1 MRKLA
6 LAVLLI
12 AAGTVSTAAQDFPN
26 KPVKLIVP
34 FAAGAGSD
42 FTARVMAEALGARLG
57 QPVVVENRPGA
68 GGAIGTDNVAKAVP
82 DGYTLLWAA
91 SDAITM
97 LPAVKANLP
106 YRVPGDFTYIA
117 KFTQTGL
124 SVAVSSKLPVSNMA
138 EFIAYAKANPGKI
151 RYGTAGV
158 GGSTHLATSLFEKAA
173 GIKMV
178 HVPYK
183 GVAASLQDLLGGH
196 IELALVAPPTIRPHL
211 NSDKVRVIGIT
222 APSRHPFL
230 PNAPTM
236 AELGVP
242 KATAVPWYGVLGP
255 AGLPAN
261 VAEKLRREVAA
272 AAVSPEAQEKLIKA
286 GWVPA
291 PIVGDELEKFVVE
304 DLRQWKEIADT
315 EKIVVEE

>member
-1 MRKLA
+1 LR
-6 LAVLLI
+6 
-12 AAGTVSTAAQDFPN
+12 
-26 KPVKLIVP
+26 LIVP
-34 FAAGAGSD
+34 FTAGAGSD
-42 FTARVMAEALGARLG
+42 FTARVMAEALGPRLG

-68 GGAIGTDNVAKAVP
+68 GGAIGTDNVAKAAP

-91 SDAITM
+91 ADAITM
-97 LPAVKANLP
+97 LPAVKPNLP
-106 YRVPGDFTYIA
+106 YKIPGDFAYVA
-117 KFTQTGL
+117 KFTHTGL
-124 SVAVSSKLPVSNMA
+124 SVAVSSKLPVTTMA
-138 EFIAYAKANPGKI
+138 EFIAYAKANPGKV

-158 GGSTHLATSLFEKAA
+158 GGSTHLATLLFEKAA

-196 IELALVAPPTIRPHL
+196 IELALVAPPTIAPHL
-211 NSDKVRVIGIT
+211 GSDKVRIIGIT
-222 APSRHPFL
+222 APARHPFL

-242 KATAVPWYGVLGP
+242 KATVVPWYGVLGP

-261 VAEKLRREVAA
+261 VTERLRREVAA
-272 AAVSPEAQEKLIKA
+272 VIASPEVQEKLTKA

-291 PIVGDELEKFVVE
+291 PIIGDALEKFVVE
-304 DLRQWKEIADT
+304 EYRQWKEIADA

>member
-1 MRKLA
+1 MRKLLGLA
-6 LAVLLI
+6 LLL
-12 AAGTVSTAAQDFPN
+12 AAGIFPASAQDYPN
-26 KPVKLIVP
+26 RPVKLIVP

-42 FTARVMAEALGARLG
+42 FTARVLAESLSTRLG
-57 QPVVVENRPGA
+57 QPVVVDNRPGA
-68 GGAIGTDNVAKAVP
+68 GGAIGTDNVAKATP

-106 YRVPGDFTYIA
+106 YKVPGDFTYIA

-124 SVAVSSKLPVSNMA
+124 SVAVSPNMPVSNMA
-138 EFIAYAKANPGKI
+138 ELVAYAKANPGKI

-158 GGSTHLATSLFEKAA
+158 GGSTHLATLLFEKAA

-178 HVPYK
+178 AVHYK

-196 IELALVAPPTIRPHL
+196 IDLALVAPPTIAPHL
-211 NSDKVRVIGIT
+211 EKLKVLGIT
-222 APSRHPFL
+222 APTRHPFL

-255 AGLPAN
+255 AGLPPAI
-261 VAEKLRREVAA
+261 AERLRKDVAA
-272 AAVSPEAQEKLIKA
+272 AAMSPEAKEKLAKA

-291 PIVGDELEKFVVE
+291 PLIGDELEKFVVE
-304 DLRQWKEIADT
+304 EFRQWKEIADA
-315 EKIVVEE
+315 EKIVIEE

>member
-1 MRKLA
+1 MRKVLGLA
-6 LAVLLI
+6 LWF
-12 AAGTVSTAAQDFPN
+12 AAGIFPAGAQDYPN
-26 KPVKLIVP
+26 RPVKLIVP

-42 FTARVMAEALGARLG
+42 FTARVLAESLSTRLG
-57 QPVVVENRPGA
+57 QPVVVDNRPGA
-68 GGAIGTDNVAKAVP
+68 GGAIGTDNVAKATP

-106 YRVPGDFTYIA
+106 YRVPGDFSYIA

-124 SVAVSSKLPVSNMA
+124 TVAVSSKLPVSNMA
-138 EFIAYAKANPGKI
+138 EFVAYAKANPGKI

-158 GGSTHLATSLFEKAA
+158 GGSTHLATLLFEKAA

-178 HVPYK
+178 AVHYK

-196 IELALVAPPTIRPHL
+196 IDIALVAPPTIMPHL

-222 APSRHPFL
+222 APTRHPFV

-236 AELGVP
+236 TELGVP

-255 AGLPAN
+255 AGLPAA
-261 VAEKLRREVAA
+261 VTERLRKDVAA
-272 AAVSPEAQEKLIKA
+272 AAASPEANEKLSKA
-286 GWVPA
+286 GWVAA
-291 PIVGDELEKFVVE
+291 PLIGDDLEKFVVE
-304 DLRQWKEIADT
+304 EFRQWKEIADA
-315 EKIVVEE
+315 EKIVIEE